1 MSFTSLSR
9 SLPRTRRI
17 SVGKVNVVVVGVL
30 EEDGLERILLI
41 CFTIVA
47 EKSIICFV

>member
-17 SVGKVNVVVVGVL
+17 SVGKFNFCGLKAVDL
-30 EEDGLERILLI
+30 EEDELERILLELLAEELI
-41 CFTIVA
+41 CF
-47 EKSIICFV
+47 

>member
-17 SVGKVNVVVVGVL
+17 SVGKVNVVVVGIL
-30 EEDGLERILLI
+30 EEDGLERMSLS
-41 CFTIVA
+41 CYD
-47 EKSIICFV
+47 SS

>member
-17 SVGKVNVVVVGVL
+17 SVGKDKLCSSGGFGGGCVGEIIDIV
-30 EEDGLERILLI
+30 ELLAEVSI
-41 CFTIVA
+41 C
-47 EKSIICFV
+47 